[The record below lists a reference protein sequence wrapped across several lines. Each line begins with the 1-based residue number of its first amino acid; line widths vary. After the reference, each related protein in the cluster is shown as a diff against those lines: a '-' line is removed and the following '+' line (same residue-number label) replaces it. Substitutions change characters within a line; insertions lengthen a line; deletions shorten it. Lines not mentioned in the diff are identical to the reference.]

1 MDNVTHSLVGLMMSR
16 SGIDRKVK
24 RAAWMMVLA
33 ANLPDMDVVSALGGA
48 LNYLKWH
55 RSYTHALIS
64 APILAL
70 IPPLALLIVF
80 RVRPSWWAYL
90 FSLVGVLSHLV
101 LDWTNIYGIRMLL
114 PFSARW
120 LRLDQTD
127 VVDPWMLAILFL
139 AVAAPALAKLVSS
152 EIGSKAGSGPKRS
165 WAWFALLAILAYEG
179 GRYTAHARALAVM
192 GAHLFNGTIA
202 KRLTAVPD
210 RANPLRWRGIVE
222 GDGFVDIVPVDLGGQ
237 FDPSEGRI
245 DYIAQPSPAMEAAR
259 RTPAFQGF
267 AVFSQVPYWKL
278 TPLVEGTFVELIDLR
293 FGTPE
298 QPEFEASGTMTASGE
313 VRDARFTFGP
323 RPFVNPAARP
333 IE

>member
-16 SGIDRKVK
+16 SGVDRKVTH
-24 RAAWMMVLA
+24 AAFMMVLA
-33 ANLPDMDVVSALGGA
+33 ANLPDIDVVSAFGGA
-48 LNYLKWH
+48 LNYLAWH

-64 APILAL
+64 APLLAL
-70 IPPLALLIVF
+70 IPPLVMLVA
-80 RVRPSWWAYL
+80 VRQRFSWWAYL
-90 FSLVGVLSHLV
+90 FSLLGVLSHLV
-101 LDWTNIYGIRMLL
+101 LDWTNIYGVRMLL

-127 VVDPWMLAILFL
+127 VVDPWILTILFL
-139 AVAAPALAKLVSS
+139 AIAAPGLAKLVSS
-152 EIGSKAGSGPKRS
+152 EIGSKAGSGPKRG

-179 GRYTAHARALAVM
+179 GRYTAHTRALAVM
-192 GAHLFNGTIA
+192 GAHLYNGTIA
-202 KRLTAVPD
+202 KRLTAVPS
-210 RANPLRWRGIVE
+210 RTNPLRWRGIAE
-222 GDGFVDIVPVDLGGQ
+222 GDGFIDIVPVDLGGQ

-245 DYIAQPSPAMEAAR
+245 DYVAEPSAAIEAAR

-278 TPLVEGTFVELIDLR
+278 TLLTDGTFVEMIDLR

-298 QPEFEASGTMTASGE
+298 QPGFEASGIVNASGD
-313 VRDARFTFGP
+313 VRDALFTFGP
-323 RPFVNPAARP
+323 RPLVTQVARP